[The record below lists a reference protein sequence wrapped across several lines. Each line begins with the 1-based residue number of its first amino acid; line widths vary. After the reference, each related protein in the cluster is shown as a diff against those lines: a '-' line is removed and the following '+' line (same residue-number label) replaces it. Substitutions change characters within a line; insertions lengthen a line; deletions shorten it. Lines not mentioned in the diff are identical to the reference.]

1 MKVPASVLTDIED
14 LSRLSFELE
23 DLHTVQ
29 LQVMTGTPCEVPVPR
44 TVTIPFLFNY
54 SSSDVTV

>member
-1 MKVPASVLTDIED
+1 MED
-14 LSRLSFELE
+14 LRRLSFELE
-23 DLHTVQ
+23 DLHTVHV
-29 LQVMTGTPCEVPVPR
+29 QVITGTPCEVPVPS

>member
-1 MKVPASVLTDIED
+1 MKVPASVLTDMED
-14 LSRLSFELE
+14 LRRLSFELE

-29 LQVMTGTPCEVPVPR
+29 VQVITGTPCEVPVPS